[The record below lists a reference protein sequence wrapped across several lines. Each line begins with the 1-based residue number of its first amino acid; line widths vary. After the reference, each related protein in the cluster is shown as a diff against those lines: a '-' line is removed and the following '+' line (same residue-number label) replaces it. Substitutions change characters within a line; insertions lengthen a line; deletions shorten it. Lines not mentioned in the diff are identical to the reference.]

1 MRHGQSKSLTRSGME
16 PYNNCGMKN
25 MKDAN
30 LSSEKAA
37 GRDVFADM
45 VETVFLFVHE
55 QYGEFGAILKEN
67 EINYTQYVTLITIYM
82 NGALNEGDLAKML
95 FINPSTV
102 SRMVYALENKGWV
115 KSTRDKDDRRKVVV
129 TLSPGGKRKME
140 AMRDRQAEVVAQQV
154 ERLAGEDREFVFQ
167 VAEYVN
173 KALRLMVSTSAEGE
187 RATT

>member
-1 MRHGQSKSLTRSGME
+1 
-16 PYNNCGMKN
+16 MKN
-25 MKDAN
+25 AN
-30 LSSEKAA
+30 LSSDSEASKNI
-37 GRDVFADM
+37 FADM

-55 QYGEFGAILKEN
+55 QYGEFGAILKDN

-115 KSTRDKDDRRKVVV
+115 KSTRDKEDRRKVVV

-140 AMRDRQAEVVAQQV
+140 AMRDKQAEVVERQV
-154 ERLAGEDREFVFQ
+154 EHLAGGDRDFVLQ

-173 KALRLMVSTSAEGE
+173 KALRLMISASTESGKA
-187 RATT
+187 AT

>member
-1 MRHGQSKSLTRSGME
+1 
-16 PYNNCGMKN
+16 MKN
-25 MKDAN
+25 MKNAN
-30 LSSEKAA
+30 LSSDSEAS
-37 GRDVFADM
+37 RNVFADM

-55 QYGEFGAILKEN
+55 QYGEFGAILKDN

-102 SRMVYALENKGWV
+102 SRMVYDLEKKGWV
-115 KSTRDKDDRRKVVV
+115 KSTRDKEDRRRVVV

-140 AMRDRQAEVVAQQV
+140 AMRDKQAEVVERQV
-154 ERLAGEDREFVFQ
+154 EHLAGGDRDFVLQ

-173 KALRLMVSTSAEGE
+173 KALRLMISAGTTS
-187 RATT
+187 